1 MASRAR
7 TRALVLARAAMN
19 LALTAGRRRK
29 PSAPQRILIAHHL
42 LLGDTVM
49 LTPLIAKLRAIHPS
63 AEIVMTVPKTF
74 VRLYERRP
82 YDVIARAFDP
92 RDPATLRKLFGD
104 TGFDI
109 AFIPGDNR
117 HSWLAAALDARWI
130 VAHAADQPVY
140 KNWPVDEAIPY
151 PASPAAWG
159 DMVAALVDGP
169 PPRCYQTRD
178 WQAPSFTAFDL
189 PRQPYA
195 VLHVGASS
203 PLRLWNSEK
212 WRTVAEALTRRGQQV
227 VWSGGRGEAR
237 IVREIDP
244 EGRYSSYAERLDLPQ
259 LWQLFRHADL
269 LVCPDTGVSHLAR
282 VVGTRTVTLFG
293 PGSAVLF
300 GPGEFW
306 REAPF
311 RSVTIP
317 DFPCR
322 DERVLFRRQVIWVR
336 RCRRGLAECP
346 APRCMHAIEVNMAL
360 AAVDEL
366 LAAPLAGANAALA
379 P

>member
-1 MASRAR
+1 
-7 TRALVLARAAMN
+7 VLKRV
-19 LALTAGRRRK
+19 
-29 PSAPQRILIAHHL
+29 LIAHHL
-42 LLGDTVM
+42 LLGDTLM
-49 LTPLIAKLRAIHPS
+49 LTPLIAKLREQHP
-63 AEIVMTVPKTF
+63 AVEIVMAAPKAIAP
-74 VRLYERRP
+74 LYEKRP
-82 YDVIARAFDP
+82 YGLIAWSFDP
-92 RDPATLRKLFGD
+92 HDPSTLKAMLMQP
-104 TGFDI
+104 GFDLAI
-109 AFIPGDNR
+109 VPGDNR
-117 HSWLAAALDARWI
+117 YAWLAAALGAEWI
-130 VAHAADQPVY
+130 VAHAADRPAY
-140 KNWPVDEAIPY
+140 KNWPVDEQIPY
-151 PASPAAWG
+151 PDSAAAWG

-169 PPRCYQTRD
+169 PPAPYNPPD
-178 WQAPSFTAFDL
+178 WPAPSFHPFSL
-189 PRQPYA
+189 PPEPYT

-203 PLRLWNSEK
+203 PLRLWNPEK

-227 VWSGGRGEAR
+227 VWSAGRGEAR
-237 IVREIDP
+237 IVQEIDP
-244 EGRYSSYAERLDLPQ
+244 ERRYSSYAERLDLPQ
-259 LWQLFRHADL
+259 LWQLFRHANL

-293 PGSAVLF
+293 PGSAMLF

-311 RSVTIP
+311 RGVTIP